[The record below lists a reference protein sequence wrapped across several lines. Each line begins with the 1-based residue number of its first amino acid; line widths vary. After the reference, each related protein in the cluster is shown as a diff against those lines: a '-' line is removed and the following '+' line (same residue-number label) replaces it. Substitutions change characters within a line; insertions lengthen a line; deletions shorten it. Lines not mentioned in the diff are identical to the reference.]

1 MTTKR
6 KPKNTKPDTK
16 SIVHRAMVQ
25 YHRAAMHVE
34 DNKREYTIGAS
45 SLAAGAALMAAV
57 QELL

>member
-6 KPKNTKPDTK
+6 KPKSTKPDTK

-25 YHRAAMHVE
+25 YYVAKDHVE
-34 DNKREYTIGAS
+34 EHKREYTIGAA

-57 QELL
+57 QEVL